1 MRTSSPLGDWLRRLL
16 FNKINE
22 QLTSVGTWFF
32 WSFVSFGIWNDFKN
46 IVVLTQS
53 RNESCQMIHFE

>member
-32 WSFVSFGIWNDFKN
+32 WSFVSFGIWNDFKKYSS
-46 IVVLTQS
+46 TYA
-53 RNESCQMIHFE
+53 ESKRIMSNDSL